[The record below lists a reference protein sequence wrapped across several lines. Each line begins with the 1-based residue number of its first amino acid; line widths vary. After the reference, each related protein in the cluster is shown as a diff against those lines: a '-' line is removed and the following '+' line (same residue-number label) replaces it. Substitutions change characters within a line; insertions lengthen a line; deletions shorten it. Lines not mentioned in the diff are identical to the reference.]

1 MKLTSYNT
9 TKLSVQGLLFMPFD
23 VFQGRTLTARAFFSF
38 THDVSRLQAKA
49 QSSPHSVDPAETLH
63 AQGTHGG
70 CMKREGLHMDNMRN
84 EPFSV
89 HPRFSTDIPERP
101 HRARSHTTGGTST
114 RPATASRPQLARSC
128 PSIAS
133 LDRHPP
139 PKQSPLQHLEGGA
152 VALPHRPPARQQ
164 A

>member
-1 MKLTSYNT
+1 MA
-9 TKLSVQGLLFMPFD
+9 FD
-23 VFQGRTLTARAFFSF
+23 VFQGDTLTALFFR
-38 THDVSRLQAKA
+38 SRMMCQDYRRKHNRR
-49 QSSPHSVDPAETLH
+49 PTLW
-63 AQGTHGG
+63 TLPRLCTRKERTGG
-70 CMKREGLHMDNMRN
+70 CMKREGLYMDNMRN

-89 HPRFSTDIPERP
+89 HPRFSTDTPERP
-101 HRARSHTTGGTST
+101 LRARSHTTGGTST
-114 RPATASRPQLARSC
+114 RHATAPRPQLARSC

-133 LDRHPP
+133 LHRHPP